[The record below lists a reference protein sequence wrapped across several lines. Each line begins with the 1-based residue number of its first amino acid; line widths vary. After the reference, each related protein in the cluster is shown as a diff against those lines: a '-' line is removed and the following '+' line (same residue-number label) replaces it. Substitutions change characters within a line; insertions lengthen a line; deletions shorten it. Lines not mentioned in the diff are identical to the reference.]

1 MGLQKHFGDRSRP
14 KNTSIAILSNAKV
27 APDRRK
33 VWNPWPEVGMF
44 LDLRTNL
51 RASLMWVSITWV
63 KGGSLLANRGAV
75 GWRGLDLSNAWR
87 ALTGHN
93 KILSIKGS

>member
-1 MGLQKHFGDRSRP
+1 MPWDIMFWSETL
-14 KNTSIAILSNAKV
+14 LSNAKV
-27 APDRRK
+27 APDRLK
-33 VWNPWPEVGMF
+33 VWNPWPEVGIF

-51 RASLMWVSITWV
+51 RASSLIRVPITWV

-75 GWRGLDLSNAWR
+75 GWRGLDLNNTWR

-93 KILSIKGS
+93 KILSKKGS